1 MTITKMF
8 ILTVVIISDIRMAII
23 WMFILTAVLSVDC
36 ANIQVP
42 EGKSVED
49 IFSTLKTFRTNIL
62 DLISNGFTTPV
73 KVKPPLPPPEKY
85 RPLVIP
91 SPPPRLPQ
99 EYPQALHYV
108 TGPPNLGQNSHP
120 IFEVHEPYP
129 KPPPFP
135 IIDIKSPPEV
145 QFFGKPLVQSTLNI
159 PDTVFTVFTLPTVG
173 TDDLEEPVNE
183 LEEFN
188 KEVEETLHAGPES
201 FVDSERVNAG
211 IEVESVL
218 SEEDIKNIPKDLWRE
233 DLTDIKSKKHNHS

>member
-1 MTITKMF
+1 MTIIK
-8 ILTVVIISDIRMAII
+8 
-23 WMFILTAVLSVDC
+23 MFILTAVLGVEC

-62 DLISNGFTTPV
+62 DLISNGFTAPE

-85 RPLVIP
+85 RPHVIP
-91 SPPPRLPQ
+91 SPPPSRVPQ
-99 EYPQALHYV
+99 EYPQALYYV
-108 TGPPNLGQNSHP
+108 TSPPNLGHNSHP

-135 IIDIKSPPEV
+135 VIDIKIPPEV
-145 QFFGKPLVQSTLNI
+145 QFLGKPVTQSTLKV
-159 PDTVFTVFTLPTVG
+159 PDTVFTVFNLPTVG
-173 TDDLEEPVNE
+173 TDDLEEPVNDIDV
-183 LEEFN
+183 FN
-188 KEVEETLHAGPES
+188 KEVEETLHTGPES

-211 IEVESVL
+211 IEVESEL